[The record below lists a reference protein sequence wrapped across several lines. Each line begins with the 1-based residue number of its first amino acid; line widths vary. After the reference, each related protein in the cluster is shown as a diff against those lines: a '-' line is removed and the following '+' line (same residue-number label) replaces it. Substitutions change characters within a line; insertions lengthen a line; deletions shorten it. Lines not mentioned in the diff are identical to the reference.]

1 MDSIVSA
8 FTSLPSAK
16 AKKDDDFSDRL
27 SSRYTVLLLIVFA
40 IVVSIMHNMWDPIK
54 CWAPVHFTGNHV
66 KYTNSYCWVR
76 NFFCCFDQNCLIG
89 LKLGEYQGVQLIT
102 RYPRFDIE
110 TCSKWHS
117 IRDSFLFPMQYNI
130 SMSDA
135 SFLIPCHLFFKANV
149 LRGNKYIL

>member
-1 MDSIVSA
+1 MDSIVKA

-27 SSRYTVLLLIVFA
+27 SSRYTVLLLIIFA

-76 NFFCCFDQNCLIG
+76 N
-89 LKLGEYQGVQLIT
+89 T
-102 RYPRFDIE
+102 
-110 TCSKWHS
+110 
-117 IRDSFLFPMQYNI
+117 FLFLSKNWLFYCRE
-130 SMSDA
+130 
-135 SFLIPCHLFFKANV
+135 LIFEYFAQFCTWAPNSTHCF
-149 LRGNKYIL
+149 